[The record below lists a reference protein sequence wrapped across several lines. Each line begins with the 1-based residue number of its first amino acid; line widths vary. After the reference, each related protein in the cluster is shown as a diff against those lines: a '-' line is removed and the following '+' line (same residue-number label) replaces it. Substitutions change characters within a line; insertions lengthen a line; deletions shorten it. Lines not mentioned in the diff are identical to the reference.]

1 MILCVSIRIIDQLD
15 GVRLVWSLLKNPS
28 AEVQSSAAW
37 ALCPCIENAKDAR
50 EMVLF
55 LIGGLELI
63 VNLLKSTNNEV
74 LTSIGA
80 VVSKLAK
87 DKEILGVLTDLGV
100 VPLLAELTNTTDNR
114 LRCNLAEAIGHCCM
128 WSTNRASF
136 GEFGAIGHLVRYL
149 KLKDR
154 SVLLSTAMALYQLS
168 KEPNNIIT
176 MHEEGVVQPLIHLTA
191 SDDTKLQEFAAG
203 CVRNIRLL
211 ALANQRTA

>member
-1 MILCVSIRIIDQLD
+1 
-15 GVRLVWSLLKNPS
+15 
-28 AEVQSSAAW
+28 
-37 ALCPCIENAKDAR
+37 DAR

-100 VPLLAELTNTTDNR
+100 VPLLAELTNTLYFPYSFFRNQLIRIILMVKNLFLFSSLQTDNR

-149 KLKDR
+149 KSKDR
-154 SVLLSTAMALYQLS
+154 SVLLSAAMALYQLS

-176 MHEEGVVQPLIHLTA
+176 MHEEGVVQV
-191 SDDTKLQEFAAG
+191 S
-203 CVRNIRLL
+203 
-211 ALANQRTA
+211 